1 MGKFSQPHRTV
12 RDIKTLAGKAEDLL
26 TPHKMY
32 MRLFALET
40 ERHRRQQE
48 RASAMQRVANI
59 DLRCAEI
66 DQEKELLLQHLGVE
80 SLPDALSDADPAPA
94 GSPPRS
100 PRPRVAHPS
109 RRGRVAAPT
118 GGGPAEPSYAPVKIR
133 Y

>member
-1 MGKFSQPHRTV
+1 MGKFTQPQRTV
-12 RDIKTLAGKAEDLL
+12 RDIKTLAGKSEDLL

-80 SLPDALSDADPAPA
+80 SLPDAVSDADPAPA
-94 GSPPRS
+94 ASPPRS
-100 PRPRVAHPS
+100 RVAHPP
-109 RRGRVAAPT
+109 RRGRLAAPT

>member
-1 MGKFSQPHRTV
+1 MGKFTQPQRTV
-12 RDIKTLAGKAEDLL
+12 RDIKTLAGKSEDLL

-80 SLPDALSDADPAPA
+80 SLPDAVSDADPASA
-94 GSPPRS
+94 PPRS
-100 PRPRVAHPS
+100 PRPRVAHPP

-118 GGGPAEPSYAPVKIR
+118 GGGPAEPIYAPVKIR